1 MTKISFKLTSGL
13 NAISLNWPIKF
24 SRIKVEKLRYITSVD
39 YTGVLSIQWQGLDIH
54 SYVDATKVFEYFFM
68 LFVENSNNRCINFIS
83 QNDDW
88 DYKGITRDF
97 TNFTINVYIDGVI
110 DSGITAN
117 NPLLIEFEYV

>member
-13 NAISLNWPIKF
+13 NKISLNWPIKF

-39 YTGVLSIQWQGLDIH
+39 YTGVLSIQWQGLNIH
-54 SYVDATKVFEYFFM
+54 SYVDATIVFEYFFM

-88 DYKGITRDF
+88 DYDGITRDF
-97 TNFTINVYIDGVI
+97 TNFTINVYIDGVL

>member
-13 NAISLNWPIKF
+13 NKISLNWPIKF

-54 SYVDATKVFEYFFM
+54 SYVDSTKVFEYFFM

-88 DYKGITRDF
+88 DYDGITRDF

>member
-88 DYKGITRDF
+88 DYEGITRDF

>member
-68 LFVENSNNRCINFIS
+68 LFVENSNNRCIFVTLYIPGTVLILTE
-83 QNDDW
+83 
-88 DYKGITRDF
+88 KPRDC
-97 TNFTINVYIDGVI
+97 IR
-110 DSGITAN
+110 
-117 NPLLIEFEYV
+117 